1 MNNEVYTTVFSA
13 HGTFPHRSPNLPFAQ
28 NLCASALETGVRA
41 PRSGIIIDCE
51 PGDCEPGDCEPGDC
65 EPFDEG
71 AGNGAQVLCKS
82 SSGS

>member
-1 MNNEVYTTVFSA
+1 MYNEVYTTVFSA

-51 PGDCEPGDCEPGDC
+51 PVDCEPVDC